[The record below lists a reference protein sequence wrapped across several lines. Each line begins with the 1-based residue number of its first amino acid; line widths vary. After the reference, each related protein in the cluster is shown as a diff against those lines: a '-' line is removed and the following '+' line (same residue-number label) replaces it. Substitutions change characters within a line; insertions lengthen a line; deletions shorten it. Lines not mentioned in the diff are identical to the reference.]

1 MTRTI
6 APNRTTTAPHNDPRR
21 ETPAYFD
28 GARLPAA
35 IAGYRPLLTERQ
47 AADLLALSPRTLQA
61 WRGRGG
67 GPAYIKLGTAIRY
80 DADALTDWVAEQQ
93 RANTI
98 EPSPAA

>member
-1 MTRTI
+1 MSRIPTPPRTAGATI
-6 APNRTTTAPHNDPRR
+6 ATDATAPPYLD
-21 ETPAYFD
+21 A
-28 GARLPAA
+28 ARLPAP

-61 WRGRGG
+61 WRVRGG
-67 GPAYIKLGTAIRY
+67 GPAFIKLGAAIRY
-80 DADALTDWVAEQQ
+80 DADALAAWVAEQQ